1 MNFRTK
7 QARMASAAIGALAAT
22 ILAVSTTPASAA
34 ASDGYIRGA
43 GSIYDDFG
51 DEGTLSTTSY
61 SSSSATCFWQSVLY
75 AEGAMKNSEYRF
87 AKSDIDGGFG
97 SKTKY
102 ATRNLQHRWGLT
114 VDGIVGKN
122 TMSKLDAKRVYHPDV
137 DGGVWSGH
145 LKYERTTDTGHIVAR
160 YYGKF
165 HSFTVMRYGS
175 DGRWAFENVWTGAHE
190 SAWYNENGC

>member
-1 MNFRTK
+1 M
-7 QARMASAAIGALAAT
+7 AAT

-61 SSSSATCFWQSVLY
+61 AISSATCFWQSVLY

-87 AKSDIDGGFG
+87 AKSDIDGEFG

-102 ATRNLQHRWGLT
+102 AARNLQYRWGLT
-114 VDGIVGKN
+114 VDGIVGEN
-122 TMSKLDAKRVYHPDV
+122 TMSKLDAKRTWLPDV
-137 DGGVWSGH
+137 DGGIWTGH
-145 LKYERTTDTGHIVAR
+145 LKYVRTTDTGTIVAT
-160 YYGKF
+160 YYGKY
-165 HSFTVMRYGS
+165 HSFAMSRS
-175 DGRWAFENVWTGAHE
+175 DNGRWTFEDVSTGAHRK
-190 SAWYNENGC
+190 AAYNENDC